1 MADDRA
7 RIFAA
12 IAAAR
17 SAQTAAEPYPAW
29 DDALPIPAGSL
40 DGDLAGCFRRHFEAA
55 SGRCMDGAQ
64 ALATWLAEQGATT
77 GYRDPALAPLLD
89 DAFSGRFE
97 LRPEIVR
104 DELDAL
110 DFAITRAAAGVAET
124 GSLVLSDAVTR
135 DRLAAVA
142 TWIHVAVL
150 DPAAILP
157 DVRAAIAA
165 VADDPYA
172 VFVSGPSQTADVE
185 GILIRG
191 VHGPGEQVC
200 LLLGAGGTSLA
211 GAADSERSQQRSG
224 RRGNGAP

>member
-7 RIFAA
+7 RILAA
-12 IAAAR
+12 ITAAR
-17 SAQTAAEPYPAW
+17 SAQSAPVPYPDW
-29 DDALPIPAGSL
+29 DDALAVPAGRL
-40 DGDLAGCFRRHFEAA
+40 DEDPVGCFRRHFEAA
-55 SGRCMDGAQ
+55 AGRCVDDAQ
-64 ALATWLAEQGATT
+64 DLATWLEEQGATT

-89 DAFSGRFE
+89 DAFAGRFE
-97 LRPEIVR
+97 LRSEIAR

-110 DFAITRAAAGVAET
+110 DFAVTRAAAGIAET

-150 DPAAILP
+150 DPADILP
-157 DVRAAIAA
+157 DVRSAIAA

-200 LLLGAGGTSLA
+200 LLAGGV
-211 GAADSERSQQRSG
+211 
-224 RRGNGAP
+224 

>member
-1 MADDRA
+1 MAEDRA

-17 SAQTAAEPYPAW
+17 SAQAAGEPYPDW
-29 DDALPIPAGSL
+29 DDTLAIPAGSL
-40 DGDLAGCFRRHFEAA
+40 DGDPADCFRRHFEAA
-55 SGRCMDGAQ
+55 AGRCVDNAE
-64 ALATWLAEQGATT
+64 ALASWLAGQGATT
-77 GYRDPALAPLLD
+77 GYRDPSLAPLLD
-89 DAFSGRFE
+89 DVLASRFA
-97 LRPEIVR
+97 LRSEIVR

-142 TWIHVAVL
+142 TWIHIAVL
-150 DPAAILP
+150 DPADILP
-157 DVRAAIAA
+157 DVSTAIAA

-200 LLLGAGGTSLA
+200 LLSAGV
-211 GAADSERSQQRSG
+211 
-224 RRGNGAP
+224 

>member
-1 MADDRA
+1 MAEDRA

-17 SAQTAAEPYPAW
+17 SAQPPAQPYPDW
-29 DDALPIPAGSL
+29 DDALAVPAGSL
-40 DGDLAGCFRRHFEAA
+40 DGDLADCFRRHFEAA
-55 SGRCMDGAQ
+55 AGRCVDSAE
-64 ALATWLAEQGATT
+64 ALAAWLAEQGATR
-77 GYRDPALAPLLD
+77 GYCDPSLAPLLE
-89 DAFSGRFE
+89 DALAGRFE
-97 LRPEIVR
+97 LRSEIAR

-110 DFAITRAAAGVAET
+110 DFAITRAVAGVAET
-124 GSLVLSDAVTR
+124 GSLVLGDAVTR

-157 DVRAAIAA
+157 DVRSAIAA

-191 VHGPGEQVC
+191 VHGPGEQIC
-200 LLLGAGGTSLA
+200 LLVGGV
-211 GAADSERSQQRSG
+211 
-224 RRGNGAP
+224 